1 MAEYVKVA
9 SVPEIPAGTGKA
21 VEANGRRIALFNVD
35 GSFHAIDGICPHR
48 GGPLG
53 EGFLKGTV
61 VTCPWHFWQ
70 YDVVTGKANDFPDV
84 GIEVFEVKV
93 EGDDVLVEV

>member
-1 MAEYVKVA
+1 MVEYLKVA
-9 SVPEIPAGTGKA
+9 LVADIPAGTGKA
-21 VEANGRRIALFNVD
+21 VEAKGKRIALFNVA
-35 GSFHAIDGICPHR
+35 GSFHAIDGTCPHQ

-70 YDVVTGKANDFPDV
+70 YDVVTGKANDFPDTAL
-84 GIEVFEVKV
+84 EVFEVRV
-93 EGDDVLVEV
+93 EGDDVLIGV